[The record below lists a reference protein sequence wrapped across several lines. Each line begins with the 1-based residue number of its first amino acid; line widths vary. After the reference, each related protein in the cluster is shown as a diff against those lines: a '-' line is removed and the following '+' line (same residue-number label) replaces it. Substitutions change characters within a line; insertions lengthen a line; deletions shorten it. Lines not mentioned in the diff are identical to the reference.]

1 MTKTTD
7 INIRQSEV
15 IDAMRFPL
23 IVLVLYMHIVTLD
36 PFSVEV
42 GFSGT
47 HIYNFLAEFISHN
60 VGRLAV
66 PCFFLFSGYFY
77 FLKMKSWSFDFYLSQ
92 QKKRAKSLILP
103 YLLWNILNIAVTLA
117 KGYAMNAIGMNG
129 SGDINFIQQTSLY
142 ELMVMPINLPL
153 WYLRDLICM
162 TFLAPLFYFLFRY
175 TKIWGL
181 LAIFMIYLT
190 TWELPFRGFS
200 MTAIFYFGV
209 GAFWGINKK
218 NMLQA
223 AQKIKYPAL
232 ILGLALAILATFLA
246 TTEYHEYIIRW
257 FAPLGVASAF
267 IITDYLI
274 KNQKTKSIL
283 LKYSPAVFFIYAVH
297 ELYLKNWVK
306 GAFYRTPLSES
317 GWGMVAGYIVMPLV
331 LLAICLVL
339 YYILK
344 KISPK
349 TVAILSG
356 GR

>member
-1 MTKTTD
+1 MSKID
-7 INIRQSEV
+7 INKRQSEV
-15 IDAMRFPL
+15 INAMRFPL
-23 IVLVLYMHIVTLD
+23 IVLVLYMHIVPLT
-36 PFSVEV
+36 PFPVEA
-42 GFSGT
+42 GFSGM
-47 HIYNFLAEFISHN
+47 HIYNFLAEFIAHN

-77 FLKMKSWSFDFYLSQ
+77 FLKMDTWSFNFYISQ
-92 QKKRAKSLILP
+92 QKKRAISLILP
-103 YLLWNILNIAVTLA
+103 YLLWNILNIVIVLA
-117 KGYAMNAIGMNG
+117 KGYAMNAIGMEG
-129 SGDINFIQQTSLY
+129 SIDINFIKQTSLY

-181 LAIFMIYLT
+181 VAVFIIYLT
-190 TWELPFRGFS
+190 TMELPFRGFS
-200 MTAIFYFGV
+200 MTAIFYFGI
-209 GAFWGINKK
+209 GAFFGINKK
-218 NMLQA
+218 NMLEV

-232 ILGLALAILATFLA
+232 ILGLILAIVATFLS
-246 TTEYHEYIIRW
+246 TTHYHEYIIRW

-274 KNQKTKSIL
+274 KNQQIKSIL

-297 ELYLKNWVK
+297 ELYFKNWVK
-306 GAFYRTPLSES
+306 GAFYRTPLCES
-317 GWGMVAGYIVMPLV
+317 GWGMVAGYILMPLV
-331 LLAICLVL
+331 LLVICLVL
-339 YYILK
+339 YYLLK

-349 TVAILSG
+349 ALAILSG

>member
-1 MTKTTD
+1 MIKTD
-7 INIRQSEV
+7 IDKHQSDV
-15 IDAMRFPL
+15 INAMRFPL
-23 IVLVLYMHIVTLD
+23 IVLVLYMHIVPLD
-36 PFSVEV
+36 SFPVEI
-42 GFSGT
+42 GFSGM
-47 HIYNFLAEFISHN
+47 HLYNFLAEFISHN

-77 FLKMKSWSFDFYLSQ
+77 FRKMGAWSSGFYLLQ
-92 QKKRAKSLILP
+92 QKKRVVSLIIP
-103 YLLWNILNIAVTLA
+103 YILWNLLNILVVLA
-117 KGYAMNAIGMNG
+117 KGYAMNIAGLDG
-129 SGDINFIQQTSLY
+129 SGDINFIRQTPFL

-162 TFLAPLFYFLFRY
+162 TFFAPLFYYLFNY

-181 LAIFMIYLT
+181 LAILILYLT

-200 MTAIFYFGV
+200 MTAIFYFGL

-218 NMLQA
+218 NMLESA
-223 AQKIKYPAL
+223 RKIKYPAL
-232 ILGLALAILATFLA
+232 IFGLALALVATFLS
-246 TTEYHEYIIRW
+246 TTVYHEYLIRW

-267 IITDYLI
+267 IITDFI
-274 KNQKTKSIL
+274 VRKQKIREVF

-317 GWGMVAGYIVMPLV
+317 GWGMVLGYIVMPLI
-331 LLAICLVL
+331 LLAICLAL
-339 YYILK
+339 YFILK
-344 KISPK
+344 KLWPRALN
-349 TVAILSG
+349 VLSG